1 MYKTGKR
8 GFMDT
13 SKKRLIEL
21 ALRGLE
27 QEQENIENEI
37 ISLRKQLR
45 LVSRAKA
52 EASAEPAAAEK
63 ARRIVNI
70 SPEEAKRRSERMKA
84 YWDNWRKQ
92 KTTPAKGG
100 KKAKKE

>member
-1 MYKTGKR
+1 
-8 GFMDT
+8 MDT

-27 QEQENIENEI
+27 LEKENIENEI
-37 ISLRKQLR
+37 SSLRKQLR
-45 LVSRAKA
+45 LAPRAKA
-52 EASAEPAAAEK
+52 EASAESAPAKK

-70 SPEEAKRRSERMKA
+70 SPEEAARRSERMKA

-92 KTTPAKGG
+92 QTPQTKGG
-100 KKAKKE
+100 KKPKKE